1 MGQNVTEV
9 GAYAFKGC
17 KVLTGITLPAKTTK
31 IGDQAFSGCKKLKT
45 ITIKSSKITSKKLS
59 KNAFKGITKVTTIKV
74 PKKKVSSYQK
84 LFKSKGLS
92 SKVKVTK

>member
-1 MGQNVTEV
+1 MGQNVTEI

-45 ITIKSSKITSKKLS
+45 ITIKSSKITSKIYNNKSGGAVCGRNITDGVFVLS
-59 KNAFKGITKVTTIKV
+59 GQYE
-74 PKKKVSSYQK
+74 SR
-84 LFKSKGLS
+84 
-92 SKVKVTK
+92 